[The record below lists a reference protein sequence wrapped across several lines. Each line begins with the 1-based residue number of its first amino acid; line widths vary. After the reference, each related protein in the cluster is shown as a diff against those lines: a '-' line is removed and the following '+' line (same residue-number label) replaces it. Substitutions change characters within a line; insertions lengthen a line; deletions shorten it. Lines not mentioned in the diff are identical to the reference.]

1 MFVNPFENIIL
12 PEYTYNL
19 PESRIASF
27 PAPNRDESLLL
38 IHNSDGSLSHDRF
51 RNIAGY
57 LEESCQLV
65 INNSKVIPARLN
77 FVKSS
82 GAKIE
87 LFCLAPL
94 NPSVYDQA
102 LSSTSSCE
110 WECMAGNL
118 KRFNSGPLLMHLT
131 IGRRNIQLHAE
142 KIKQIDNLVH
152 IRFSWQDHSVS
163 FAEILS
169 AVGKTP
175 LPPYIKRE
183 PVETDRERYQTIYSK
198 HQGSVAA
205 PTAGLHFTAEVLE
218 QLRHKGISIHEVT
231 LHVGAGT
238 FQPIKSDS
246 LINHRMHAEF
256 IHVSRD
262 FIASMADL
270 KNPVVAVGTTS
281 VRTLESLYWVG
292 VKILKHDKLT
302 AHDLCLDQWEAYA
315 LPQETGMKEAF
326 QALEQWLVLNRM
338 PDLFTSTRLMIVP
351 GYRFRVIN
359 TLVTNFHQP
368 GSTLLLLVGAFLGQ
382 SWKSVYQYA
391 LENGFRFLSYGD
403 SSLLF
408 RK

>member
-1 MFVNPFENIIL
+1 VYPFENIIL

-27 PAPNRDESLLL
+27 PAINRDDSLLL
-38 IHNSDGSLSHDRF
+38 IRNADGSISQDHF

-57 LEESCQLV
+57 LEASCQLV
-65 INNSKVIPARLN
+65 FNNSKVIPARLN

-82 GAKIE
+82 GARIE

-94 NPSVYDQA
+94 NPSGYDQA
-102 LSSTSSCE
+102 LASTSSCE

-131 IGRRNIQLHAE
+131 IGQKIIHLRAE
-142 KIKQIDNLVH
+142 KTKQTDNLVH
-152 IRFSWQDHSVS
+152 IRFSWQDHLVS

-169 AVGKTP
+169 VVGKTP

-183 PVETDRERYQTIYSK
+183 PVEMDRERYQTVYSK

-205 PTAGLHFTAEVLE
+205 PTAGLHFTANVLE
-218 QLRHKGISIHEVT
+218 QLRRKCISMHEVT

-246 LINHRMHAEF
+246 LINHVMHTEF

-262 FIASMADL
+262 FIASMAGF
-270 KNPVVAVGTTS
+270 KKPVVAVGTTS
-281 VRTLESLYWVG
+281 VRTLESLYWLG
-292 VKILKHDKLT
+292 VKILKQDKLT
-302 AHDLCLDQWEAYA
+302 PNDLWLDQWEAYA
-315 LPQETGMKEAF
+315 LPQETGLKEAF
-326 QALEQWLVLNRM
+326 RALEQWLGLNRM
-338 PDLFTSTRLMIVP
+338 QDLFTSTRLMIVP
-351 GYRFRVIN
+351 GYQFRVIN